1 MRRHIF
7 EFYGCHGVQRNFC
20 PITWE
25 FDLEIFAQILK
36 LRGRKSK
43 LSRFRNTFDLA
54 EY

>member
-7 EFYGCHGVQRNFC
+7 EFYGCHGVQQNFC

-43 LSRFRNTFDLA
+43 MSRFRNASDLA

>member
-1 MRRHIF
+1 MRRQIF
-7 EFYGCHGVQRNFC
+7 EFYGCHGVQQTFC

-25 FDLEIFAQILK
+25 IEVENLAQFLK

-43 LSRFRNTFDLA
+43 MSRFRNTSDLA